1 MKFLLDGDNLK
12 YDKINK
18 NIIFNENALD
28 VLDYMIEKGKTV
40 DMIFTDPPYKVTAR
54 GSAGNSG
61 GMRQKKINRAGQV
74 FEHND
79 IEIEDYLPKFYKIL
93 KETGHCYIMTN
104 HKNLTHFLKVIDEW
118 KDEEINEGFHFIK
131 SLIWD
136 KGNKIMG
143 QFYMSQFEYIL
154 FLRKG
159 AGIKI
164 NNCGTSD
171 LLSVPNKKTKDENG
185 KNIHDTEKPVDLCKI
200 LIENSSKENETV
212 IDPFM
217 GVGACG
223 IAAQQLNRKFIGI
236 ELDNTY
242 YNIAKKRI
250 EEGNL

>member
-1 MKFLLDGDNLK
+1 MSNIKLIKGECLEQM
-12 YDKINK
+12 DK
-18 NIIFNENALD
+18 L
-28 VLDYMIEKGKTV
+28 IEQSVQV

-61 GMRQKKINRAGQV
+61 GMLQEKINRAGQV

-118 KDEEINEGFHFIK
+118 KDEETNEGFHFIK

-171 LLSVPNKKTKDENG
+171 LLSVPNNKYLLKLSTS
-185 KNIHDTEKPVDLCKI
+185 VKI
-200 LIENSSKENETV
+200 FSSVLI
-212 IDPFM
+212 
-217 GVGACG
+217 
-223 IAAQQLNRKFIGI
+223 
-236 ELDNTY
+236 
-242 YNIAKKRI
+242 
-250 EEGNL
+250 